1 MGLDPAGV
9 QLDQPRV
16 ACGNAG
22 VVTTPLQ
29 TLERRS
35 CTSTNN
41 TTATTIM
48 TLLLLF
54 YMVPYRLTPPSMKGL
69 LFDANPPVVL
79 RPPICPRSGFRLV
92 VSRRLPGPPLKLLSM
107 LCNPGRFEFT
117 PWPTL
122 GKAMLAPKRLEHL
135 DSRFRWF
142 PHWHIWP
149 VLCPHRPPWNCSVC
163 CYRTPLFSYK
173 HGKSP
178 DNNISE

>member
-35 CTSTNN
+35 CTSNNN

-69 LFDANPPVVL
+69 LLQAKAPCCVVPTCL
-79 RPPICPRSGFRLV
+79 FAEWLSAV
-92 VSRRLPGPPLKLLSM
+92 VSGEPGPLDGDSTTAPGAPLKLLSM
-107 LCNPGRFEFT
+107 LCNPGWFEFT

-122 GKAMLAPKRLEHL
+122 GKVPCWRP
-135 DSRFRWF
+135 S
-142 PHWHIWP
+142 
-149 VLCPHRPPWNCSVC
+149 VL
-163 CYRTPLFSYK
+163 TPL
-173 HGKSP
+173 
-178 DNNISE
+178 